1 MSARTERLKMSK
13 SLKTAVA
20 VAVLVSIS
28 AIATPLVAK
37 SGKFNLG
44 REALPAEIA
53 AWDIDVRPD
62 GQGLPKGQGKVSD
75 GETIYNEQCAA
86 CHGDF
91 GEGIDRWP
99 VLVGGKDSLNGDDPV
114 KTVGSYWPYASTIF
128 DYVRRA
134 MPFGNA
140 QSLSANDTY
149 ALTAYLLYM
158 NEIVDDEAFVLS
170 DKNFTKIRLPNEKN
184 FTKDVRPDTPLV
196 SKRAPCMKNC
206 KTEVKITGRAR
217 VLDVTPEEAKKD

>member
-1 MSARTERLKMSK
+1 MSK
-13 SLKTAVA
+13 SLKMLFAGCA
-20 VAVLVSIS
+20 FLACSAMVS
-28 AIATPLVAK
+28 AQAGKYNVGRVATP
-37 SGKFNLG
+37 
-44 REALPAEIA
+44 EEIK

-75 GETIYNEQCAA
+75 GEVIYNEQCAA

-91 GEGIDRWP
+91 GEGKGRWP
-99 VLVGGKDSLNGDDPV
+99 VLVGGQDTLQSDDPV

-128 DYVRRA
+128 DYIRRA

-140 QSLSANDTY
+140 QSLTANDTY

-158 NEIVDDEAFVLS
+158 NEIVEDDKFVLS
-170 DKNFTKIRLPNEKN
+170 HKNFASIKLPNEKN

-196 SKRAPCMKNC
+196 AAKTPCMKNC
-206 KTEVKITGRAR
+206 KTDVKITGHAR
-217 VLDVTPEEAKKD
+217 VLDVTPETEKKQKK

>member
-1 MSARTERLKMSK
+1 MSK
-13 SLKTAVA
+13 YLRVVLAGCALILLSAATTVEAGKYGIGRTAA
-20 VAVLVSIS
+20 
-28 AIATPLVAK
+28 PQ
-37 SGKFNLG
+37 
-44 REALPAEIA
+44 EIK

-75 GETIYNEQCAA
+75 GEKIYNEQCAA

-99 VLVGGKDSLNGDDPV
+99 VLVGGKDTLTGDDPV
-114 KTVGSYWPYASTIF
+114 KTLGSYWPYTSTIF

-158 NEIVDDEAFVLS
+158 NEIVDDEKFVLS
-170 DKNFTKIRLPNEKN
+170 DKNFAKIRLPNEKN
-184 FTKDVRPDTPLV
+184 FTKDMRPDTPLV
-196 SKRAPCMKNC
+196 SAKKPCMKNC
-206 KTEVKITGRAR
+206 KVDVKITGRAR
-217 VLDVTPEEAKKD
+217 VLDVTPDEKKAKE

>member
-1 MSARTERLKMSK
+1 MSAKTERLKMSK
-13 SLKTAVA
+13 SLKIALAGALLMAGLATAVEA
-20 VAVLVSIS
+20 
-28 AIATPLVAK
+28 
-37 SGKFNLG
+37 GKLGLG
-44 REALPAEIA
+44 RTAAPEEVK

-62 GQGLPKGQGKVSD
+62 GHGLPKGQGKVSD

-91 GEGIDRWP
+91 GEGKDRWP
-99 VLVGGKDSLNGDDPV
+99 VLVGGQDTLKGDDPV
-114 KTVGSYWPYASTIF
+114 KTLGSYWPYTSTIF

-140 QSLSANDTY
+140 QSLSADDTY

-158 NEIVDDEAFVLS
+158 NEIVQDEKFVLS

-184 FTKDVRPDTPLV
+184 FTKDTRPDTPLATA
-196 SKRAPCMKNC
+196 KKPCMMDC
-206 KTEVKITGRAR
+206 KSEVKITGRAR
-217 VLDVTPEEAKKD
+217 VLDVTPDSAKKKE

>member
-1 MSARTERLKMSK
+1 MSK
-13 SLKTAVA
+13 SLKFAVA
-20 VAVLVSIS
+20 AAATLLVLG
-28 AIATPLVAK
+28 ANAANA
-37 SGKFNLG
+37 GKYNLG
-44 REALPAEIA
+44 RTALPEEIK

-62 GQGLPKGQGKVSD
+62 GQGLPKGAGKISD

-91 GEGIDRWP
+91 GEGKDRWP
-99 VLVGGKDSLNGDDPV
+99 VLVGGKGTLTSDDPV

-140 QSLSANDTY
+140 QSLSADETY

-158 NEIVDDEAFVLS
+158 NEIIDDEKFVLS
-170 DKNFTKIRLPNEKN
+170 DKNFATIRLPNEKN
-184 FTKDVRPDTPLV
+184 FTKDVRPDTPLT
-196 SKRAPCMKNC
+196 SNKAPCMKDC
-206 KTEVKITGRAR
+206 KADVKIIGRAR
-217 VLDVTPEEAKKD
+217 VLDVTPDEKKSE

>member
-1 MSARTERLKMSK
+1 MSK
-13 SLKTAVA
+13 SLKTALALV
-20 VAVLVSIS
+20 VTVLVSFAAMS
-28 AIATPLVAK
+28 APTLAK

-44 REALPAEIA
+44 RQALPAEIA

-62 GQGLPKGQGKVSD
+62 GQGLPKGQGKISD
-75 GETIYNEQCAA
+75 GENIYNEQCAA

-91 GEGIDRWP
+91 GEGKDRWP
-99 VLVGGKDSLNGDDPV
+99 VLVGGKDTLAGDDPV
-114 KTVGSYWPYASTIF
+114 KTLGSYWPYASTIF

-158 NEIVDDEAFVLS
+158 NEIVDDEDFVLS
-170 DKNFTKIRLPNEKN
+170 DKNFAKIRLPNEKN
-184 FTKDVRPDTPLV
+184 FIKDVRPDTPLV
-196 SKRAPCMKNC
+196 SQQAPCMKNC
-206 KTEVKITGRAR
+206 KAAVKITGRAR
-217 VLDVTPEEAKKD
+217 VLDVTPEEKKKDD